1 MNQNTATAVFIG
13 LMLLWTIDLS
23 AQNLSVTLLGTGSPI
38 PIVDRFGPSTL
49 IQAGDETLLFDC
61 GRGVPLRLWQ
71 LQIPLRNVT
80 AVFFTHLHSDHVA
93 GFPDFW
99 LTGWLPPP
107 FGHRTE
113 RLHVYGPTGT
123 ANMMKHL
130 QKAYKADIRIRI
142 AGPWR
147 PIHCP
152 KIPIPIS
159 AGLRDSSTRAFSVLI
174 VSIAG
179 LMGDTTTG
187 TSCSRYRVGDY
198 NSTFGPLSQ
207 RLKQKCGPGVDL
219 GSGPHL
225 AKMERTGIYAAFF
238 LLA

>member
-1 MNQNTATAVFIG
+1 MKQNTATAVFIG

-23 AQNLSVTLLGTGSPI
+23 GQTLSVTMLATGSPI

-49 IQAGDETLLFDC
+49 IQAGAETLLFDC
-61 GRGVPLRLWQ
+61 GRGVPVRLWQ
-71 LQIPLRNVT
+71 LQVPLRNVT

-130 QKAYKADIRIRI
+130 QKAYYADIRIRI
-142 AGPWR
+142 ADEKVPPEGV
-147 PIHCP
+147 
-152 KIPIPIS
+152 
-159 AGLRDSSTRAFSVLI
+159 ALAVRDVTEGGWCTNPTVQKSLLLMWITANLSNRRSDTG
-174 VSIAG
+174 SI
-179 LMGDTTTG
+179 MGDTR
-187 TSCSRYRVGDY
+187 SCSRA
-198 NSTFGPLSQ
+198 TP
-207 RLKQKCGPGVDL
+207 
-219 GSGPHL
+219 
-225 AKMERTGIYAAFF
+225 A
-238 LLA
+238 